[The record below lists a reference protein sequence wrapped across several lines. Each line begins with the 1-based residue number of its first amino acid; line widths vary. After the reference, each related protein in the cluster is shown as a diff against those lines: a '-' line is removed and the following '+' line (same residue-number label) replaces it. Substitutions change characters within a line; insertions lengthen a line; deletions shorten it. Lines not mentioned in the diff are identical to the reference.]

1 MASSGAAA
9 NLWVLL
15 GLGIAGVLLAA
26 RRLKRPARP
35 DHGAFIS
42 RLELLPPPQP
52 PPPQAPHPL
61 TGLCFAIADA

>member
-1 MASSGAAA
+1 MASTGVAT
-9 NLWVLL
+9 NIFVLL

-26 RRLKRPARP
+26 RRLRRPARP
-35 DHGAFIS
+35 DRGAFIA
-42 RLELLPPPQP
+42 RLELLPSPQP

>member
-26 RRLKRPARP
+26 RKLKRPARP
-35 DHGAFIS
+35 DHGAFIA
-42 RLELLPPPQP
+42 RLEPPQP